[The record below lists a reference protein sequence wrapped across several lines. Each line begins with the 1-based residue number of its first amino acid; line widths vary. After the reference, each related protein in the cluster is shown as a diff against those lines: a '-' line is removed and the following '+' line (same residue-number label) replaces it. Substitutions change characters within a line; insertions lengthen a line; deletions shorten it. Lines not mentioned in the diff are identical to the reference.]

1 MRRASRAVTATT
13 VASIG
18 LLVAGLATVAGV
30 SQLGSG
36 AASPTTAAPPS
47 VADASD
53 APSTTGGLTT
63 TPLVSAPTTLAE
75 TTTTNPGFA
84 DGPAASAAAED
95 LIVGY
100 IASQHDVDVTEPA
113 CSEPSTGAVGGT
125 FACYALKP
133 GDLVIALRA
142 TIGEERLIT
151 LELITNQV
159 PTTTTT
165 TTVAE
170 TAETTE
176 A

>member
-1 MRRASRAVTATT
+1 VTATT

-18 LLVAGLATVAGV
+18 LLVAGLATVAGL

-36 AASPTTAAPPS
+36 ATPTTAPAS
-47 VADASD
+47 VADETD

-63 TPLVSAPTTLAE
+63 TPLVSAPTTLAA

-84 DGPAASAAAED
+84 DGSAASAAAED
-95 LIVGY
+95 LLVGY

-113 CSEPSTGAVGGT
+113 CSEPPTGAVGET
-125 FACYALKP
+125 FACFALKP

-142 TIGEERLIT
+142 TIGDERLIT

-159 PTTTTT
+159 ATTT